1 MTQGD
6 KMKGRERPLQDPDDL
21 QDKLDMNDQPVLT
34 PKA

>member
-21 QDKLDMNDQPVLT
+21 QDKLDMNDR
-34 PKA
+34 KSCRYN